1 MPTLLSRASRGKLV
15 FFAVVMLVGCAGPS
29 GPARPLVPTAEIP
42 PNDYDVS
49 ALVALAPT
57 KQADGEFYA
66 AVLYTLPGNPLE
78 VWEGSY
84 PAGSRGW
91 LVRESLGK
99 GKGTEH
105 LRLVKS
111 AAHYDVMMLPDH
123 EGRPLGYALVHK
135 AIWPGLHDSNGKV
148 VLFLQASEFIDP
160 NYIGSR
166 GNGR

>member
-1 MPTLLSRASRGKLV
+1 MPTLLSRASRGKLGL
-15 FFAVVMLVGCAGPS
+15 FAVVMLVGCAGPS

-57 KQADGEFYA
+57 KQAAGEFYA

-105 LRLVKS
+105 LRLGEKIGRGRC
-111 AAHYDVMMLPDH
+111 
-123 EGRPLGYALVHK
+123 EG
-135 AIWPGLHDSNGKV
+135 
-148 VLFLQASEFIDP
+148 
-160 NYIGSR
+160 
-166 GNGR
+166 

>member
-1 MPTLLSRASRGKLV
+1 MQTFLGRGLRGAFLL
-15 FFAVVMLVGCAGPS
+15 FAALALVGCAAPS
-29 GPARPLVPTAEIP
+29 GPARPLMKADAVPP
-42 PNDYDVS
+42 GNYDV
-49 ALVALAPT
+49 AAVVAVAPT

-66 AVLYTLPGNPLE
+66 AILYTLPGNPLQ

-91 LVRESLGK
+91 LVRESLGQ

-111 AAHYDVMMLPDH
+111 PAHYDVVMLPDRD
-123 EGRPLGYALVHK
+123 GKPLGYALVHK
-135 AIWPGLHDSNGKV
+135 AVLPGLRDWNGKP

-160 NYIGSR
+160 NYIGSH